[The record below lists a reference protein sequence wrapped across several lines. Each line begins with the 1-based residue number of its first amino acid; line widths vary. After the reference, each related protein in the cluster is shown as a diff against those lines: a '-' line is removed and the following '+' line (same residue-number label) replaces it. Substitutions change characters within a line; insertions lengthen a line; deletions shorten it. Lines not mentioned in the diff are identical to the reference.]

1 MLEFKLDDTAVE
13 LVLTLTENVTIAN
26 PFYLFVF
33 THVLTKDVVAFV
45 KSTADDQSFY
55 SERYNMFTI
64 DASVLFAGMQ
74 PGEWHYT
81 IYEQANDINLD
92 PLLAVAELE
101 FGKMILDRATEF
113 EFTKYD
119 SPTSFK
125 TYNG

>member
-1 MLEFKLDDTAVE
+1 
-13 LVLTLTENVTIAN
+13 
-26 PFYLFVF
+26 
-33 THVLTKDVVAFV
+33 
-45 KSTADDQSFY
+45 
-55 SERYNMFTI
+55 MFTI
-64 DASVLFAGMQ
+64 DASTLFAGMQ

-81 IYEQANDINLD
+81 IYEQVNDINLD